1 LIYAALD
8 LVSISATFND
18 GGFFLAD
25 NYFASFSKKF

>member
-8 LVSISATFND
+8 LISISATFNN

-25 NYFASFSKKF
+25 NYLASFAKKF